1 MAKISIAK
9 SSTCKWVLIIKMT
22 NQTLEDLVPVL
33 GNRRPEEDGV
43 GVVGRQSEPRP
54 VGEIIEED
62 ETASENL
69 DAATSFEEG
78 DDSSPVSLV

>member
-1 MAKISIAK
+1 MKMAWPCPVFMVVKHIAH
-9 SSTCKWVLIIKMT
+9 VL
-22 NQTLEDLVPVL
+22 LEDLVPVL

-78 DDSSPVSLV
+78 DDSSPASLV